1 MIGAVIIDDNVEIRK
16 QERVYIDRY
25 FPEIEIVGEAD
36 GVKSGSALITKVR
49 PQLVFL
55 DIELVDGTG
64 FQLLQMVKP
73 YDFALI
79 FVTGFNDFAIQ
90 AIKFSALDYLLKP
103 INEFEFK
110 QAVEQALDSLEKKR
124 TNEQIKNFFEHYEPQ
139 NQPKKIVLKTAQEI
153 HLVDIVDISHCQSD
167 SSYTSFFLL
176 SGQRIVVSV
185 PLKSYEELLSG
196 FQFFRPHQSY
206 IVNLNQVSK
215 IDKSD
220 GGFLILKDGT
230 EIPISQ
236 RRKSSLLQILDR
248 L

>member
-1 MIGAVIIDDNVEIRK
+1 MTRAVIIDDNVEIRNLEK
-16 QERVYIDRY
+16 SLLDRY
-25 FPEIEIVGEAD
+25 FPEIELVGEAD
-36 GVKSGSALITKVR
+36 GVQTGAEIITGVK

-55 DIELVDGTG
+55 DIELTDGTG
-64 FQLLQMVKP
+64 FQLLQKVKP

-79 FVTGFNDFAIQ
+79 FITGFNDFAIQ

-110 QAVEQALDSLEKKR
+110 LAVEHALDSLEKHK
-124 TNEQIKNFFEHYEPQ
+124 TNQQIMNFFEHFEKETHS
-139 NQPKKIVLKTAQEI
+139 KKIVLKTSQEI
-153 HLVDIVDISHCQSD
+153 HLVDIADISHCQSD
-167 SSYTSFFLL
+167 SSYTSFYLV

-185 PLKSYEELLSG
+185 PLKSYEDLLANYK
-196 FQFFRPHQSY
+196 FFRPHQSY
-206 IVNLNQVSK
+206 IVNLNHVSK

-220 GGFLILKDGT
+220 GGFLILKDGS

-236 RRKSSLLQILDR
+236 RRKSSLLQILDS